1 MKTKFFLVILV
12 LVINSLVSFG
22 QKITNIN
29 FKGCLGNTVF
39 NQWSAKDNTDI
50 SLAFAGWVSA
60 VAAPTVDVANIS
72 DMVITFDS
80 YSTASGKLEIAPLP
94 AIPLPT
100 DFSNAAQ
107 PSKNAPWVYSQTY
120 EKSGK
125 NLSDKPTSPASWR
138 KNQIFIN
145 PLTIA
150 SLPIIV
156 NSTAKLQAGY
166 SFCGELSGNKY
177 LQLHTNGQAAFL
189 AFNAA
194 ATTLKFQL
202 ENVGSADEA
211 AGATIAVEKSADLNT
226 WSLLKNIDISN
237 QSQSV
242 QGSQKQD
249 YSISINDATAR
260 YVRIK
265 ISGIAKSRASKKMNI
280 NQLSIN

>member
-1 MKTKFFLVILV
+1 MKTKSILIGMV
-12 LVINSLVSFG
+12 LVTNSLVSFG
-22 QKITNIN
+22 QKITNLN
-29 FKGCLGNTVF
+29 FKGCLATTFF
-39 NQWSAKDNTDI
+39 NQWSVKDNTDI
-50 SLAFAGWVSA
+50 SLASAGWVSA
-60 VAAPTVDVANIS
+60 VAAPTVNVANIS
-72 DMVITFDS
+72 DMTITFES
-80 YSTASGKLEIAPLP
+80 FSTSGGKLETSPSP
-94 AIPLPT
+94 ASPLPT

-125 NLSDKPTSPASWR
+125 NLSDKPTTPASWR

-150 SLPIIV
+150 NLPIVV

-226 WSLLKNIDISN
+226 WSSLQTIDISN
-237 QSQSV
+237 QPQSV
-242 QGSQKQD
+242 QGSLKQD
-249 YSISINDATAR
+249 YSISLNDATAR